1 MSVRRLLLSIAV
13 GTASYTSALAAQ
25 STSIVGS
32 WNIEYERGRRVEN
45 DVVTPV
51 MGKGVI
57 TVSSQGDSLVAVLTS
72 GPTPSGATPLPMT
85 FSGRL
90 TPAGA
95 LFVQK
100 QQSRVVMNDQEQL
113 VNVTVTWTL
122 SANGDALSGTL
133 LREAPMLPEAA
144 QPTPVTGSRV
154 KS

>member
-1 MSVRRLLLSIAV
+1 MSVRRLLLSLAV
-13 GTASYTSALAAQ
+13 GTISSTSALAAQ
-25 STSIVGS
+25 SPLIVGS

-51 MGKGVI
+51 MGKGVL
-57 TVSSQGDSLVAVLTS
+57 TVTSHSDSLVAVLTS
-72 GPTPSGATPLPMT
+72 GPTPSGATPPPMT

-100 QQSRVVMNDQEQL
+100 QQSRVVMNDEQR
-113 VNVTVTWTL
+113 VVDVTVTWTL
-122 SANGDALSGTL
+122 SANGDTLSGTL

-144 QPTPVTGSRV
+144 QPTPVSGSRI
-154 KS
+154 KN